1 MALLLGLTGPPGAGK
16 DASAAH
22 LVGSHNF
29 KRFAFADQIR
39 QAALVLDPLVKGRT
53 RLSAVV
59 ADHGWDIAKTEWP
72 EVRRLLQV
80 LGTELGRD
88 LHGPDVWVDRV
99 FTAIG
104 DLPPDQRVVISDC
117 RFPNEAA
124 AVRAHGGFIVRINRT
139 VHQLD
144 AVMSHPSETESA
156 GLKPDYVLSNHGT
169 LGELARRLDRLVP
182 RFQKQRSAHA

>member
-16 DASAAH
+16 DATAAH

-29 KRFAFADQIR
+29 RRFAFADPIR

-59 ADHGWDIAKTEWP
+59 ADHGWDISKTQWP

-88 LHGPDVWVDRV
+88 LHGPDVWVDKT
-99 FTAIG
+99 FAAIREL
-104 DLPPDQRVVISDC
+104 LPAQRVVISDC

-124 AVRAHGGFIVRINRT
+124 AVRAHGGFIVRINRH

-144 AVMSHPSETESA
+144 GVMSHPSEVESA
-156 GLKPDYVLSNHGT
+156 GLTPDYVLPNHDT
-169 LGELARRLDRLVP
+169 LSDLARRIDRLVP